1 MNKYLLFWFFL
12 TLTAEMLMF
21 YFVKKA
27 KYDKQNLIISIVL
40 YGCIPFFLYK
50 MLQYDDEIGILNVI
64 WNILSTIYGL
74 LIGILIFNERI
85 SNLQCWGALLGLL
98 SIVMILHDDPNF

>member
-27 KYDKQNLIISIVL
+27 KYDKENLVISMLL
-40 YGCIPFFLYK
+40 YGSIPFFLYK

-64 WNILSTIYGL
+64 WNVLSTIYGL
-74 LIGILIFNERI
+74 LIGVLIFKEHVTNLQFVGAVLGIISILI
-85 SNLQCWGALLGLL
+85 
-98 SIVMILHDDPNF
+98 ILHDDPGF